1 MRWWQAAAVAAPAV
15 GAGGFLT
22 ALFWFSRRWIAPPRE
37 QFDPPH
43 ATRADEVSFSA
54 IDGTPIAAWL
64 LHGQPNAPALILCH
78 GYQRCMEETFS
89 LGVDLRTRGFTVL
102 LFDFRGC
109 GRSGGR
115 YTTIGDLEVADLLGA
130 VAWLRARL
138 GPATPIGVHGIS
150 MGGSVT
156 IRAAAACPD
165 IDAVVADSAFAH
177 LAGAVEHRFRTLR
190 FPSLQLHRL
199 TMRTA
204 ERLCGGRVARVR
216 PVDVVGAIAP
226 RPILFIH
233 GTADD
238 IVPFSHFEELYA
250 AAGTPK
256 DAWTLPGRP
265 HAMARFDEAEEY
277 LDRVAGFFW
286 RALAPTRTLAAAH

>member
-1 MRWWQAAAVAAPAV
+1 MAAALAAPAL
-15 GAGGFLT
+15 GAGGFLA
-22 ALFWFSRRWIAPPRE
+22 ALLYYSRQWIAPPRVT
-37 QFDPPH
+37 FDPPH
-43 ATRADEVSFSA
+43 AGRAEVVSFPA
-54 IDGTPIAAWL
+54 ADGTRIVAWL
-64 LHGQPNAPALILCH
+64 LPGAAGAPALILCH
-78 GYQRCMEETFS
+78 GYQRSMEETFA
-89 LGVDLRTRGFTVL
+89 LGVDLRARGFMVL

-115 YTTIGDLEVADLLGA
+115 YTTIGDFETADLLGA
-130 VAWLRARL
+130 VAWLRGRL
-138 GPATPIGVHGIS
+138 GPGTPIGVHGIS

-165 IDAVVADSAFAH
+165 IGAVVADSAFAH
-177 LAGAVEHRFRTLR
+177 LGGAIDHRFRSLR

-199 TMRTA
+199 SMRTA

-238 IVPFSHFEELYA
+238 IVPYSHFEELYA
-250 AAGTPK
+250 AAGSPK
-256 DAWTLPGRP
+256 EAWTLPDRP
-265 HAMARFDEAEEY
+265 HAMARFDESDEY
-277 LDRVAGFFW
+277 LSRVADFFW
-286 RALAPTRTLAAAH
+286 SALAQPKAVAAAR